1 MNNLRNINV
10 KGKKVLVRADFN
22 APLSEKGEV
31 TDDFRLKKAMPTL
44 KYLRSN
50 GAKIIIIT
58 HLGRPQGKDLQFS
71 IRPIARR
78 LFELIGGRVKFVNDT
93 IGKNVERE
101 ISQMEEGDIIVLEN
115 LRFYKEEKENSEE
128 FSQQLARLGDLF
140 VQDGFGVCH
149 RSHASIVGVTKFLPS
164 YPGLLLEEEIRVLSN
179 ALVSPDRPL
188 VSIIGGAKVST
199 KTRVIERLLDRSD
212 YLLLGGKIANSLLV
226 AKGQCIK
233 DLLSED
239 EEDLMEVVKGIDLTS
254 PKLHLPVDGIM
265 ALNDF
270 NEEYS
275 RVGAVGTVRR
285 EEGIFDIGPET
296 IQKYRAILSEA
307 KTIIWNG
314 PLGLFERKPF
324 DKGTEDIAKMIG
336 EINSQV
342 FSIVGGGETVEAI
355 QRLGIEDQFDHVST
369 GGGAM
374 LDFMAGKDLPG
385 IVALEEN
392 SNNKKE
398 NVED

>member
-1 MNNLRNINV
+1 MNNLRNTNV

-22 APLSEKGEV
+22 APLTEKGEV
-31 TDDFRLKKAMPTL
+31 NDDFRIKKAIPTL
-44 KYLRSN
+44 EYLRAN

-58 HLGRPQGKDLQFS
+58 HLGRPQGKDLQYS

-93 IGKNVERE
+93 VGKNVEAE
-101 ISQMEEGDIIVLEN
+101 ISQMEEGDIVVLEN

-128 FSQQLARLGDLF
+128 FSHQLAQLGDIF

-149 RSHASIVGVTKFLPS
+149 RAHASIVGVTKLLPS

-179 ALVSPDRPL
+179 ALISPDRPL

-199 KTRVIERLLDRSD
+199 KTRVIERLLDKSD

-239 EEDLMEVVKGIDLTS
+239 EENLMEVVKGIDLTS
-254 PKLHLPVDGIM
+254 PKLHLPIDGIM
-265 ALNDF
+265 ALHDF

-275 RVGAVGTVRR
+275 RIGAVGTVRR

-296 IQKYRAILSEA
+296 VEKYRAILSEA

-314 PLGLFERKPF
+314 PLGLFEQKPF
-324 DKGTEDIAKMIG
+324 DEGTIAIAKMIG

-355 QRLGIEDQFDHVST
+355 QQLGIMDQFDFVST

-385 IVALEEN
+385 IMALEEN
-392 SNNKKE
+392 SNKKKD
-398 NVED
+398 VED

>member
-1 MNNLRNINV
+1 MNNLRNTNI
-10 KGKKVLVRADFN
+10 KGKKVLVRVDFN
-22 APLSEKGEV
+22 APLSEGGEV
-31 TDDFRLKKAMPTL
+31 TDDFRINKAIPTL
-44 KYLRSN
+44 EYLRSN
-50 GAKIIIIT
+50 GAKVIVIT
-58 HLGRPQGKDLQFS
+58 HLGRPKGKELQYS
-71 IRPIARR
+71 IRPIARK
-78 LFELIGGRVKFVNDT
+78 LWELMGGRIKFVNDT
-93 IGKNVERE
+93 VGKAVEKE
-101 ISQMEEGDIIVLEN
+101 VSQMEEGDIIVLEN
-115 LRFYKEEKENSEE
+115 LRFYKEEKENNEE
-128 FSQQLARLGDLF
+128 FSKQLARLGDIF

-149 RSHASIVGVTKFLPS
+149 RAHSSIVGVPKYIPS

-179 ALVSPDRPL
+179 VLVSPDRPL
-188 VSIIGGAKVST
+188 VSIIGGSKVST
-199 KTRVIERLLDRSD
+199 KTRVIERLLDKSD

-254 PKLHLPVDGIM
+254 QKLHLPIDGMM
-265 ALNDF
+265 ALNTF
-270 NEEYS
+270 EEEYS

-296 IQKYRAILSEA
+296 IQKYRAILGEA

-314 PLGLFERKPF
+314 PLGFFEKKPF
-324 DKGTEDIAKMIG
+324 DKGTVEIAKMIAD
-336 EINSQV
+336 INSQV
-342 FSIVGGGETVEAI
+342 FSVVGGGETVELI
-355 QRLGIEDQFDHVST
+355 QQMGIINKFDFVST

-392 SNNKKE
+392 SNRKK

>member
-1 MNNLRNINV
+1 MNNIRSTTV
-10 KGKKVLVRADFN
+10 KDKRVLVRVDFN
-22 APLSEKGEV
+22 APLGEGGIV
-31 TDDFRLKKAMPTL
+31 TDDFRIKKAIPTL
-44 KYLRSN
+44 EHLRSN
-50 GAKIIIIT
+50 GAKVIVIT
-58 HLGRPQGKDLQFS
+58 HLGQPKGKDLQYS
-71 IRPIARR
+71 IRPIARK
-78 LFELIGGRVKFVNDT
+78 LWELMGGRIKFVNDT
-93 IGKNVERE
+93 VGRAVESE
-101 ISQMEEGDIIVLEN
+101 ISQMQRGDIIVLEN
-115 LRFYKEEKENSEE
+115 LRFNKGEEENSEE
-128 FSQQLARLGDLF
+128 FSKQLARLGDIF

-149 RSHASIVGVTKFLPS
+149 RSHASIVGVTKLLPS

-179 ALVSPDRPL
+179 ALISPDRPL

-199 KTRVIERLLDRSD
+199 KTRVIERLLDKSD

-239 EEDLMEVVKGIDLTS
+239 EEDLMEAVKGINLTS

-265 ALNDF
+265 ALNTF
-270 NEEYS
+270 EEEYS

-296 IQKYRAILSEA
+296 IQKYRAILGEA

-314 PLGLFERKPF
+314 PLGFFEKKPF
-324 DKGTEDIAKMIG
+324 DKGTVDIAKMIG

-355 QRLGIEDQFDHVST
+355 QQLGIINQFDFVST

-392 SNNKKE
+392 SNKRK